1 MGQNDDDTTVA
12 GPHEPKGKSG
22 EKVPHLLVLSG
33 NSMGRTFRI
42 EGASCVIGR
51 SAECQ
56 FPLDDEGISRKHAKV
71 VVLPEGVTLVKDL
84 GSTNGTF
91 VNERRIDAHPL
102 EDGDR
107 IRLGSETT
115 LRYGLED
122 ELEVNVRQHLFVAA
136 TRDALTGLHN
146 KRSFAEQ
153 ALRAIALSRRH
164 KQPLSFVLF
173 DIDHF
178 KQVNDTHGHS
188 IGDEILQ
195 GVARRVSE
203 TVRLEDT
210 VARVGGEE
218 FIVVLPSIGG
228 DHGILAAKRVRAVI
242 AEHPFSTSKGP
253 LAVTVSLGV
262 SQFDPDKHQT
272 AEDVVAD
279 ADAQLY
285 QAKRGGRNC
294 VKPELSKQRRQFRDA
309 DTIVNGEIVRRSAA
323 EMVEPIDK
331 DEE

>member
-1 MGQNDDDTTVA
+1 MGTNEDDTTVA
-12 GPHEPKGKSG
+12 GAHEPKAKSG

-33 NSMGRTFRI
+33 NSMGRSFKLER
-42 EGASCVIGR
+42 ASCIVGR
-51 SAECQ
+51 SAECH

-71 VVLPEGVTLVKDL
+71 VILPDGVALVKDL

-136 TRDALTGLHN
+136 TRDALTALHN
-146 KRSFAEQ
+146 KRSFKEQ
-153 ALRAIALSRRH
+153 AVRAIAFSRRH
-164 KQPLSFVLF
+164 RQALSFVIF

-195 GVARRVSE
+195 AVARRVSE

-218 FIVVLPSIGG
+218 FIVVLPGING
-228 DHGILAAKRVRAVI
+228 DHGILAAKRIRAVI
-242 AEHPFSTSKGP
+242 AERPFTTSKGP
-253 LAVTVSLGV
+253 LNITVSLGV
-262 SQFDPDKHQT
+262 AEFDPEKHSSP
-272 AEDVVAD
+272 EDLVAD

-285 QAKRGGRNC
+285 EAKYSGRNC
-294 VKPELSKQRRQFRDA
+294 VKPELSGQRRHFRDA
-309 DTIVNGEIVRRSAA
+309 DTIANGEIARRAA
-323 EMVEPIDK
+323 TRKEP